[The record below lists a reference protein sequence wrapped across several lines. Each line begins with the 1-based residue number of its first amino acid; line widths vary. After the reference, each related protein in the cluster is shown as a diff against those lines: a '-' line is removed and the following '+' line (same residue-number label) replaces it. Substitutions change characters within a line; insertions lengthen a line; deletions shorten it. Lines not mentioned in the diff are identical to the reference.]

1 MTAAIAQSGQP
12 RPVNS
17 SCCAGD
23 NVVNATSILKIY
35 VLLAVVYGLAV
46 VGIWIVIDRS
56 AAEKIAVTLAMPV
69 GVLWFLFTG
78 LLVVSRQRSDRST
91 FRLMLI
97 CWLAFT
103 ICGNGLFAT
112 WAVETLE
119 GDFRQVNPLA
129 AGPFSAV
136 VVLGGGATQAANL
149 RHQGNWSGD
158 RLILAA
164 QLYHQGRTE
173 RIICTGRRIESMDST
188 GFDPADQS
196 ADILLKLGV
205 PGSAIE
211 KLGGRNTSE
220 EMQTLGQRYSK
231 SENDSQPSTNIGLIT
246 SAWHLPRALALAERN
261 GFEATPLPADFLTG
275 PERPLTTAE
284 LINSVIPQG
293 DSYLVLARVMKE
305 YIGRAVR
312 R

>member
-1 MTAAIAQSGQP
+1 M
-12 RPVNS
+12 NF
-17 SCCAGD
+17 
-23 NVVNATSILKIY
+23 TSILRVY

-46 VGIWIVIDRS
+46 AGIWIVIDRS
-56 AAEKIAVTLAMPV
+56 AAEKIAVTLVMPA
-69 GVLWFLFTG
+69 GVVWFLFTG
-78 LLVVSRQRSDRST
+78 LLVVSRQRSERST
-91 FRLMLI
+91 FRLAMV
-97 CWLAFT
+97 CWLTFT
-103 ICGNGLFAT
+103 ICGNGLFAA
-112 WAVETLE
+112 WAAATLE
-119 GDFRQVNPLA
+119 ADFRQVDPLA
-129 AGPFSAV
+129 AGPFSVV
-136 VVLGGGATQAANL
+136 VVLGGGATQAANQ

-205 PGSAIE
+205 PSSAIE

-220 EMQTLGQRYSK
+220 EMQTLGQRYMK
-231 SENDSQPSTNIGLIT
+231 SEHDRESSTSVGLIT

-261 GFEATPLPADFLTG
+261 GFHAIPLPADFLTG
-275 PERPLTTAE
+275 PERPQTTAE

-293 DSYLVLARVMKE
+293 GSYTVLARVLKE